1 MRIKVLPLELVLE
14 MQDICKTFYGDG
26 VEVKANDH
34 VNFDLIKGEIHAVLG
49 ENGAGKTTLVASLFH
64 KPDKGIIKINGKPV
78 EIKNPLAAFKF
89 GLAIARQDLS
99 KTLIERHTI
108 AENILSMSQGFFI
121 SPKTVSEKIKKL
133 LKEYD
138 LGDLNP
144 NTKVGRLSGGEK
156 QRVEILK
163 ALITNPEIIILD
175 EPTAM
180 LTPQEINNLFKLLQ
194 SLRQKGKS
202 IIIITHHL
210 DEAVNFSDRITILRN
225 GKLVE
230 VIDTQKMKESWK
242 SEDERIRH
250 LANLMVGHEVSYIL
264 AKNTVNQGS
273 TILETKNLF
282 VNNDLGDNI
291 VKNVSLSINE
301 GQILGLAG
309 ISGNGQSELIESIFK
324 WRKIES
330 GEIFIRGK
338 PFTNASI
345 SEIRKQGVA
354 YVPEDRRKAL
364 IPDLSVREN
373 LMLNLYN
380 DFPSLFINSK
390 HIIIQTDLMVEKYK
404 IKAPNSLVPVR
415 TLSGGNKQ
423 KVVIAREFSISP
435 PENQSLILIVENP
448 TFGLDIATTLFVR
461 EELLEMRSKGAA
473 ILLVSSDLT
482 EILTLSDKIAVI
494 YKGEIVGIVDSKEAN
509 RENIGLL
516 MGGRTKVRDVN
527 E

>member
-1 MRIKVLPLELVLE
+1 MELVLQ

-34 VNFDLIKGEIHAVLG
+34 VNFDLMKGEIHALLG
-49 ENGAGKTTLVASLFH
+49 ENGAGKSTLVDSLFH
-64 KPDKGIIKINGKPV
+64 KPDNGIIKIHGEPV
-78 EIKNPLAAFKF
+78 EIKNPLTAFKY

-99 KTLIERHTI
+99 KTLIERHSI
-108 AENILSMSQGFFI
+108 AENILGISEGFFL
-121 SPKTVSEKIKKL
+121 SLNTVSEKIKRM

-163 ALITNPEIIILD
+163 ALITNPEIVILD

-194 SLRQKGKS
+194 SLKKQGKS
-202 IIIITHHL
+202 IVIITHHL

-230 VIDTQKMKESWK
+230 VIDTQQMKESWK
-242 SEDERIRH
+242 SEDEGIRH
-250 LANLMVGHEVSYIL
+250 LANLMVGHEVSYTL
-264 AKNTVNQGS
+264 TKDTVQQGS
-273 TILETKNLF
+273 IILETKNLYI
-282 VNNDLGDNI
+282 NNDLGDNI
-291 VKNVSLSINE
+291 VKNVSINVKE
-301 GQILGLAG
+301 GQILGVAG
-309 ISGNGQSELIESIFK
+309 ISGNGQAELIESIISL
-324 WRKIES
+324 RKIES
-330 GEIFIRGK
+330 GDVFIRGK
-338 PFTNASI
+338 TLSNVSI
-345 SEIRKQGVA
+345 SEVRKQGVA

-364 IPDLSVREN
+364 ITDLSVREN
-373 LMLNLYN
+373 LMLNLYR

-390 HIIIQTDLMVEKYK
+390 QVISQTNLMVDKYK
-404 IKAPNSLVPVR
+404 IKTPNPLVPVR

-423 KVVIAREFSISP
+423 KVVIAREFSIP
-435 PENQSLILIVENP
+435 PPDNQSLILIVENP
-448 TFGLDIATTLFVR
+448 TFGLDITTTLFVR
-461 EELLEMRSKGAA
+461 KELLEMRAKGAG

-482 EILTLSDKIAVI
+482 EILTLSDRIAVI
-494 YKGEIVGIVDSKEAN
+494 YKGEIVGVIDSKDAN

-516 MGGRTKVRDVN
+516 MGGRTIKIGGS
-527 E
+527 